1 MMTQLEV
8 TTIDLLIAAGQQ
20 GRIWEEWTSFS
31 EPRAVSLVV
40 FGQLISV
47 LSTLA
52 TAQMAAKKRM
62 TMREKVWKQ
71 DHKDQRRLIVTMIY
85 RGARYVRGDQG

>member
-8 TTIDLLIAAGQQ
+8 TTIELLIAAGQQ
-20 GRIWEEWTSFS
+20 GRIREEWTNFS
-31 EPRAVSLVV
+31 EPRAESLVV

-52 TAQMAAKKRM
+52 
-62 TMREKVWKQ
+62 
-71 DHKDQRRLIVTMIY
+71 
-85 RGARYVRGDQG
+85 